1 MAREH
6 YVRHR
11 CCSRDFF
18 ALFIVN
24 ALLVVVAALMVH
36 FRQSLVHSKWIEIVR
51 GAFDRYADTFAT
63 GMLVVSAVLL
73 ALVIFGSI
81 VSLLRIKKLL
91 IVYGMALTLTLIAMA
106 FLMVSAFQVSGEAA
120 KWRDDKQYSSTST
133 VESNTTGSKEA
144 QVETQFNAVYCDAQ
158 KAYYCDHATLNELLA
173 FGIGNLASSSNS
185 SSNASASGNC
195 AKTQGSN
202 ASSGWGQLCTYC
214 VGSKNYDEFSAM
226 VSWIQHNC
234 GFSTSTAAWCSYT
247 NSSTEVMT
255 AAVSPPY
262 SSCRATLL
270 QETVAWSRGVGIA
283 WSATCFLLLLLLV
296 SVALLLRT
304 HEHADALDLDD
315 VEASSHSELAVYE
328 KA

>member
-1 MAREH
+1 MAREL
-6 YVRHR
+6 YVRRR

-18 ALFIVN
+18 VLFVVN

-51 GAFDRYADTFAT
+51 GAFNWYADMFAT

-73 ALVIFGSI
+73 ALVVFGSI

-106 FLMVSAFQVSGEAA
+106 FLVVSAFQVSGEAA

-133 VESNTTGSKEA
+133 VESTTNSKEA
-144 QVETQFNAVYCDAQ
+144 QVEAHFNAVYCDAQ
-158 KAYYCDHATLNELLA
+158 KAYYCDHTTLNELLA
-173 FGIGNLASSSNS
+173 FGIGNLAGSSNS
-185 SSNASASGNC
+185 SSNASASGIC

-214 VGSKNYDEFSAM
+214 VGSKSYDEFSAM
-226 VSWIQHNC
+226 VSWTQDNC

-247 NSSTEVMT
+247 NSSTEMMT
-255 AAVSPPY
+255 SAVSSPY

-270 QETVAWSRGVGIA
+270 QETVAWSRGFGIA
-283 WSATCFLLLLLLV
+283 WSATCFLLLLLLI

-315 VEASSHSELAVYE
+315 VETPSHSESVVYE